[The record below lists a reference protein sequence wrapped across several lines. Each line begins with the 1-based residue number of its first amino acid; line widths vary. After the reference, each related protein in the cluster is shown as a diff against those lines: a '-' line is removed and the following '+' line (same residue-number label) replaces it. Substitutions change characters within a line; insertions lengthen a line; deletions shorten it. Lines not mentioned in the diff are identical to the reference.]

1 MNKNLKTYTI
11 GILAAML
18 LIFTAI
24 PAEAAQTANYQLIE
38 TTYTVKANDT
48 LRSIAEEYMKKNTYG
63 PREIREFESG
73 IKELNPELLT
83 ESIKVGKVLHIN
95 YWVKA

>member
-18 LIFTAI
+18 LIFTTI
-24 PAEAAQTANYQLIE
+24 PAEAAQAANYQLIE

-48 LRSIAEEYMKKNTYG
+48 LRSIAEEYMKKKLQHTNWSRLRSDG
-63 PREIREFESG
+63 F
-73 IKELNPELLT
+73 
-83 ESIKVGKVLHIN
+83 
-95 YWVKA
+95 